1 MGCLLNMNLGSFSA
15 STCRSYAFPP
25 LPLLLLWVQVSPLP
39 CQWTLHNGEG
49 ITARRRLG
57 AFPMTRF
64 SLSAISPSTSDSNV
78 PLAQAPPF
86 PALWLPSKWH
96 QPKPGTVTHPL
107 TSQIFTERLLGARLL
122 QGPCCQA
129 EAHGGIFWRARLL
142 EQLSSRE
149 PALACPVPEDPGR
162 YLISHLCRF

>member
-1 MGCLLNMNLGSFSA
+1 MPFHPCPCCFSE
-15 STCRSYAFPP
+15 SRSPP
-25 LPLLLLWVQVSPLP
+25 PS

-57 AFPMTRF
+57 PFPMSRL
-64 SLSAISPSTSDSNV
+64 SLSAISPSTSNSNV
-78 PLAQAPPF
+78 PLAQAPPS

-107 TSQIFTERLLGARLL
+107 TSQIFTECLLGARLR
-122 QGPCCQA
+122 QGLCCQA

-149 PALACPVPEDPGR
+149 PALACPVPEDPGG